1 MLNTFLLSLI
11 VAFIGVRF
19 YLWYGWQ
26 FILISVGVGI
36 LIFAAVVGITYLIK
50 KISSD
55 KIYEDPEDRRKN
67 ILDNIESEFK
77 DK

>member
-19 YLWYGWQ
+19 YLWYGWK
-26 FILISVGVGI
+26 FIFISVGVGI
-36 LIFAAVVGITYLIK
+36 LIFVAVVGIAYLIK
-50 KISSD
+50 IISNN
-55 KIYEDPEDRRKN
+55 KIYVNKEDRRKN

-77 DK
+77 HK

>member
-19 YLWYGWQ
+19 YLWYGWK
-26 FILISVGVGI
+26 FIFISVGVGI
-36 LIFAAVVGITYLIK
+36 LIFAAVVGIAYLIK
-50 KISSD
+50 IISNN
-55 KIYEDPEDRRKN
+55 KIYVNKEDRRKN

-77 DK
+77 HK

>member
-19 YLWYGWQ
+19 YLWYGWK
-26 FILISVGVGI
+26 FIFISAGVGV
-36 LIFAAVVGITYLIK
+36 LIFVAVVGIAYLIK
-50 KISSD
+50 IISNN
-55 KIYEDPEDRRKN
+55 KIYVNKEDRRKN

-77 DK
+77 HK

>member
-19 YLWYGWQ
+19 YLWYGWK
-26 FILISVGVGI
+26 FIFISVGVGV
-36 LIFAAVVGITYLIK
+36 LIFVAVVGIAYLIK
-50 KISSD
+50 IISNN
-55 KIYEDPEDRRKN
+55 KIYVNKEDRRKN

-77 DK
+77 HK

>member
-1 MLNTFLLSLI
+1 MLNAFLLSLI

-19 YLWYGWQ
+19 YLWYGWK

-36 LIFAAVVGITYLIK
+36 LIFAAVVGIAYLIK
-50 KISSD
+50 IISNN
-55 KIYEDPEDRRKN
+55 KIYVNKEDRRKN

-77 DK
+77 HK